1 MAQSQLFDHI
11 NNGQRKARS
20 QGNLT
25 TVTLGVA
32 SGSVKGYTGERS
44 PHLEPAKPRRDR
56 CRFADL
62 ENSAADSPA
71 RIKRM
76 YEEGPYFGRIVAR
89 IEQRIF
95 AAGAVVASVERL
107 ALAPASTAGHNRHTS
122 HATSR
127 RIRSCLI
134 QRLSD
139 KIGAI
144 FNQLGVHAKNHLQ
157 GLLSLFR
164 RVVGG
169 LQATDGGANE
179 LLQCRNVSEDSLSDG
194 EKHAMCA

>member
-107 ALAPASTAGHNRHTS
+107 ALAPASTAG
-122 HATSR
+122 
-127 RIRSCLI
+127 
-134 QRLSD
+134 
-139 KIGAI
+139 
-144 FNQLGVHAKNHLQ
+144 QLGVHAKNHLQ

-194 EKHAMCA
+194 EKHAMCAEWLRPWE